1 MNKKIWAVLLLMCI
15 ICACGCSAEK
25 NLQNEKQTLIINDGQ
40 TDESS
45 SYDEMNK
52 DEKEHLSGNKD
63 KNNSDAPIF
72 GADVPIDTSG
82 NAADAQK
89 YENNHSFSVEQNED
103 GNAPVITVPNAAAQ
117 GSGGNTADH
126 TQTVPGDDI
135 SIDMQGKTEAE
146 WIADAQVLYKEG
158 CDVAFRYLCTG
169 SEFPFDRENLE
180 IIDKTYFLT
189 TCTSFEEATAPYYKL
204 FSREYHKND
213 FDGLLIS
220 QNGRLYAAR
229 SARGMDMTYIS
240 SEVKHL
246 MSLSENEAVFSVLLE
261 YEDHEDTAEFTL
273 VHEDGEWKIG
283 KFTLPY

>member
-1 MNKKIWAVLLLMCI
+1 MKKKIWILLLLVCV

-25 NLQNEKQTLIINDGQ
+25 DMQNEKQTLIINDEQ

-45 SYDEMNK
+45 LYADMNK
-52 DEKEHLSGNKD
+52 DEEEHLSGNKD
-63 KNNSDAPIF
+63 KNNSTEPVF
-72 GADVPIDTSG
+72 GADIPIDASG
-82 NAADAQK
+82 TAADVQRDG
-89 YENNHSFSVEQNED
+89 NNKGFYAEQNKGGD
-103 GNAPVITVPNAAAQ
+103 TPVIIVPNASAQ
-117 GSGGNTADH
+117 GSGGNTDSH
-126 TQTVPGDDI
+126 THTVPNNDI
-135 SIDMQGKTEAE
+135 SIDMQEKTEAE
-146 WIADAQVLYKEG
+146 WIADAQALYKEG

-169 SEFPFDRENLE
+169 SEFSFDMENLE

-189 TCTSFEEATAPYYKL
+189 TCTSFEEATAPYYRL

-213 FDGLLIS
+213 FEELLIS

-261 YEDHEDTAEFTL
+261 YEDHEDKAEFTL
-273 VHEDGEWKIG
+273 VLEDGEWKIG

>member
-1 MNKKIWAVLLLMCI
+1 MKKKIWTLLLLVCI
-15 ICACGCSAEK
+15 ICACGCNADK
-25 NLQNEKQTLIINDGQ
+25 DLQNEKQTLVINGQ

-45 SYDEMNK
+45 SYAEMNK
-52 DEKEHLSGNKD
+52 DEEEHLSGNKD
-63 KNNSDAPIF
+63 KNNSNAPIV
-72 GADVPIDTSG
+72 GADVPIDASG
-82 NAADAQK
+82 TAPNAQN
-89 YENNHSFSVEQNED
+89 YGNNHSFSAEQNA
-103 GNAPVITVPNAAAQ
+103 GGSAYVITVPNAGAQ
-117 GSGGNTADH
+117 GSKDNTADY
-126 TQTVPGDDI
+126 TQTIPNNDI
-135 SIDMQGKTEAE
+135 SIDMQEKTEAE
-146 WIADAQVLYKEG
+146 WIADAQALYKEG

-189 TCTSFEEATAPYYKL
+189 TCLSFEEATAPYYRL
-204 FSREYHKND
+204 FSREYHGND
-213 FDGLLIS
+213 FDGLLVS

-240 SEVKHL
+240 SDVKHL

-273 VHEDGEWKIG
+273 VREDGEWKIG